1 MKFRVLRFLCWAVL
15 SYAAVSPANGQ
26 VPYSYQSIKS
36 DRGNVVEATVST
48 GIDREFKLI
57 PMLQTNYGKALSK
70 CFTLQ
75 LSASTI
81 ERRYPTGVYYAS
93 RGRHLFTSQGLSF
106 RFGKRIKM
114 FGQVS
119 NTFILESSTARY
131 TTNILDGSI
140 TFRTPQGNEL
150 TIASTSWDDRVE
162 KSFDIK
168 GLPIPQGHYTFH
180 THFVR
185 YSHALSKVITPYAE
199 AYVGSHYQYERTS
212 LRAGSHLTFS
222 NAITTFADAEYTRL
236 GSEGKTHAFLLRHRL
251 EVRASENTTASLF
264 ALSNGFMKLS
274 AIIAS
279 LGWKTGQHQF
289 AFEYRDLRD
298 RKLKYVLNSDPF
310 FTSRLLIKYY
320 YQFARI

>member
-1 MKFRVLRFLCWAVL
+1 MKFRLLRFLCAPVLGFAVTNPGN
-15 SYAAVSPANGQ
+15 SQ

-36 DRGNVVEATVST
+36 EGGNVVEATVTT

-57 PMLQTNYGKALSK
+57 PMVQANYSKALAK
-70 CFTLQ
+70 GFALQ
-75 LSASTI
+75 VSASTI

-93 RGRHLFTSQGLSF
+93 RSGHLFTSQGLSF

-119 NTFILESSTARY
+119 NTFILESSNARY

-140 TFRTPQGNEL
+140 TFKTPQGNEL
-150 TIASTSWDDRVE
+150 TIASTGWDDRVA

-168 GLPIPQGHYTFH
+168 GLPIPQGHYMFH
-180 THFVR
+180 TYFVR

-199 AYVGSHYQYERTS
+199 AYIGSHYQYERTS
-212 LRAGSHLTFS
+212 LRAGSHLTIS

-236 GSEGKTHAFLLRHRL
+236 GSEGKTHAFLLRHRF

-279 LGWKTGQHQF
+279 LGWKKGQHQF
-289 AFEYRDLRD
+289 MFEYRDLRD
-298 RKLKYVLNSDPF
+298 RKLKYVRNSDPF

-320 YQFARI
+320 YQFTRI